1 MEYYK
6 MEKGLRERERGRLE
20 VRVFTWFG
28 TMAYIHMIK
37 FNRLHFY
44 YIHCVQYFRKLQCI

>member
-6 MEKGLRERERGRLE
+6 MEKGLRERGGVEA
-20 VRVFTWFG
+20 RVFTWFG

-37 FNRLHFY
+37 PNRLHIY
-44 YIHCVQYFRKLQCI
+44 YIHCVQYFG